1 MLKKFNVNMYD
12 FKNKA
17 VEADDDDFVIIQVT
31 PALWAGHRLQL
42 CIYLNQWPHL
52 IFFSDKNDFELK

>member
-1 MLKKFNVNMYD
+1 MHICCQKFDITQNMLKKFNVNMYD

-31 PALWAGHRLQL
+31 PAL
-42 CIYLNQWPHL
+42 
-52 IFFSDKNDFELK
+52 